1 MRAVRWCVLAAALLA
16 GTVRAEV
23 QVTDASGQRVHLAHP
38 AQRIVS
44 LAPHVT
50 ELLYAA
56 GAGAQVVG
64 VVQFSDYPPEA
75 RRVPQVGSY
84 TGFDLEAVLALAPE
98 LMVGWSSGNPPNQLQ
113 QLEALGLPVYRSEPR
128 HLGDIADDIERLGVL
143 AGTEAVAQPA
153 AAAFRARLATL
164 RARYAGRRP
173 VRVFYQVWNQ
183 PLYTL
188 NGEHLISELLAACGG
203 ENVFAALPALAAQV
217 SVEAVLA
224 ADPEA
229 IIAAGMAEANVDW
242 LDAWRRW
249 PQLAAA
255 ARGNL
260 FLVHPDLLNR
270 HGPRVL
276 DGMEQICTALDTARS
291 RGDTPR

>member
-1 MRAVRWCVLAAALLA
+1 MRAVRWCLLAAALLA
-16 GTVRAEV
+16 ATARAEV

-38 AQRIVS
+38 AKRIVS

-98 LMVGWSSGNPPNQLQ
+98 LMVGWSSGNPPNQLE

-203 ENVFAALPALAAQV
+203 VNVFAALPALAAQV

-291 RGDTPR
+291 RGDAPR

>member
-1 MRAVRWCVLAAALLA
+1 MRAVRWCLLAAALLA
-16 GTVRAEV
+16 ATARAEV
-23 QVTDASGQRVHLAHP
+23 QVTDASGQRVHLAQP
-38 AQRIVS
+38 AKRIVS

-84 TGFDLEAVLALAPE
+84 TGFDLEAVLALAPD
-98 LMVGWSSGNPPNQLQ
+98 LMVGWSSGNPPNPLQ

-203 ENVFAALPALAAQV
+203 VNVFAALPALAAQV
-217 SVEAVLA
+217 NVEAVLA

-291 RGDTPR
+291 RGDAPR